1 MRNRIILLL
10 PFLQF
15 IIALVTLY
23 KLDQG
28 PPNLICTP
36 YNTFVICRPQ

>member
-1 MRNRIILLL
+1 MRNRIILIL

-15 IIALVTLY
+15 IIALVTLW

-28 PPNLICTP
+28 QPNLVCMP
-36 YNTFVICRPQ
+36 YNTYMICRHQ